1 MSTIKEIYAY
11 EIIDSKGYPTIE
23 ARLTMDSGLHV
34 VTSVPG
40 AATTSSKEAVDL
52 RDQDPDRFFGMGVT
66 HAVSYVNELIAPKI
80 KGASVNKQLEIDK
93 WLSQA
98 DGTGNK
104 SRLGVNTILTIS
116 QLLAKAG
123 ALSTNLSL
131 YKYINQLYKSVY
143 KEEIFV
149 EKIPT
154 PMFNSINGGAHA
166 NNTLDFQEFQIIPS
180 SSFTF
185 GTAYQKAV
193 EIFSELKRVLEYR
206 NATTSVGDEG
216 GF

>member
-1 MSTIKEIYAY
+1 MSTIKEIHAY

-23 ARLTMDSGLHV
+23 ARLTMDSGLYV

-40 AATTSSKEAVDL
+40 ASTVSTKEAVDL
-52 RDQDPDRFFGMGVT
+52 RDQDPNRFFGMGVT

-123 ALSTNLSL
+123 ALSANLSL

-143 KEEIFV
+143 RRIRRK
-149 EKIPT
+149 
-154 PMFNSINGGAHA
+154 NSYPH
-166 NNTLDFQEFQIIPS
+166 
-180 SSFTF
+180 
-185 GTAYQKAV
+185 V
-193 EIFSELKRVLEYR
+193 
-206 NATTSVGDEG
+206 
-216 GF
+216 